1 MESITGGNTPKYQEL
16 MEQLRLQI
24 VSGEIAPG
32 QKLPSENTLS
42 AQYQVSR
49 QTVRKALAILQ
60 NEGYIYAEHG
70 RGTFC
75 SEMMRHA
82 HPSKNIAV
90 VTTYLSDYIFPR
102 VIQGIDD
109 VLTGAGYSIVLKN
122 TKNSRTREAECLQE
136 ILSKDIDG
144 VIIEPS
150 KSQIFC
156 RHMNLYEQLEKSHI
170 PYVFIQGCFPQMK
183 DKPHVLLDDFQGGY
197 MITKYL
203 TDHGHK
209 NIVGVFKADDM
220 QGQNRHKGYVL
231 ALQEAEILY
240 DPDKVVWFHTEDRKI
255 HPYEAIREMAG
266 KTLRGQMDA
275 VVCYNDQTAQLV
287 MRESSG
293 VDSFYRLTQEVMRLP
308 QPPDAIFTTSDPK
321 AFVVMHALH
330 DMGVRI
336 PEDVSVTGYDNSSLA
351 NQQGLRLTT
360 IDHPQEKLGAMAAEL
375 LLSMIQN
382 GEKEEG
388 ESVLIQ
394 PMLIEGNS
402 CMEYR

>member
-220 QGQNRHKGYVL
+220 QGQNRHKGYVR
-231 ALQEAEILY
+231 ALQEAGILY
-240 DPDKVVWFHTEDRKI
+240 DPDKVVWFHTE
-255 HPYEAIREMAG
+255 
-266 KTLRGQMDA
+266 MDA

-287 MRESSG
+287 IRA
-293 VDSFYRLTQEVMRLP
+293 LQEEGL
-308 QPPDAIFTTSDPK
+308 
-321 AFVVMHALH
+321 
-330 DMGVRI
+330 RI

-351 NQQGLRLTT
+351 DQQGLRLTT

-388 ESVLIQ
+388 DSVLIQ

>member
-1 MESITGGNTPKYQEL
+1 MEEK
-16 MEQLRLQI
+16 LRAGDR
-24 VSGEIAPG
+24 V
-32 QKLPSENTLS
+32 PSENQL
-42 AQYQVSR
+42 AAAYQVSR
-49 QTVRKALAILQ
+49 QTVRKALAILEQ
-60 NEGYIYAEHG
+60 EGYIYAMHG
-70 RGTFC
+70 KGTFV
-75 SEMMRHA
+75 SERLRPGHKS
-82 HPSKNIAV
+82 HNIAV

-109 VLTGAGYSIVLKN
+109 VLTAEGYSILLKN
-122 TKNSRTREAECLQE
+122 THNSRSQEARCLEELLQ
-136 ILSKDIDG
+136 KDIDG

-150 KSQIFC
+150 KSQISC
-156 RHMNLYEQLEKSHI
+156 RHLHLYEQLESYGI
-170 PYVFIQGCFPQMK
+170 PYVFIQGCFDRMEDRPQ
-183 DKPHVLLDDFQGGY
+183 VLMDDCRGGY

-220 QGQNRHKGYVL
+220 QGQNRHKGYVR
-231 ALQEAEILY
+231 ALQEAGILY

-266 KTLRGQMDA
+266 KTLRGRMDA

-287 MRESSG
+287 IRA
-293 VDSFYRLTQEVMRLP
+293 LQEEGL
-308 QPPDAIFTTSDPK
+308 
-321 AFVVMHALH
+321 
-330 DMGVRI
+330 RI

-351 NQQGLRLTT
+351 DQQGLRLTT

-388 ESVLIQ
+388 DSVLIQ